1 MTAFGLQER
10 DLLKGDVLVLRMK
23 DEDTDSS

>member
-1 MTAFGLQER
+1 MTALGLQER